1 MAMVKT
7 LSQYWLKIQ
16 SSLFPWLEEQ
26 LGELTEKE
34 QRLVTTLDLIRIE
47 RFTAF
52 SRCLLGRPPKERA
65 AIARAFVAKA
75 VYNMPTT
82 RALLDRL
89 ACDKKLRRICGWEQ
103 KGEIPSEST
112 FSRAFAEFSESQ
124 LPVCVHQAVIS
135 ENLSEDIVGHISRDS
150 TEIEVREKPH
160 KETKGE
166 AASDGEKAQRK
177 LGRPKKGEESIK
189 EPTRLERQQTMTLAE
204 MLADLPH
211 QCDVGTKKNSR
222 GFKESWIGFKF
233 HLDAADAQIPVS
245 CILTSA
251 STHDSQVALPL
262 AAMMSQRITNL
273 YDLMDAAYDAPIIR
287 EYSKSLGH
295 VAIIDINTRRNTKL
309 KKELGA
315 EDRRLELLHF
325 ERPEDR
331 RYEER
336 TNVERVYA
344 RLKDELGVRMILVRG
359 YAKVMTH
366 LMFAVLSLTADQLMR
381 HVSANPSP
389 DPVRAVTSEHETGQP
404 KGRYARDLTT
414 IRVTDQF

>member
-1 MAMVKT
+1 MRA

-52 SRCLLGRPPKERA
+52 NRSLHGRPPKERS

-75 VYNMPTT
+75 AYNMPTT

-89 ACDKKLRRICGWEQ
+89 GCDKKLRRICGWER

-112 FSRAFAEFSESQ
+112 FSRAFDEFSESQ
-124 LPVCVHQAVIS
+124 LPGCVHQAMIGD
-135 ENLSEDIVGHISRDS
+135 NLSEDIVGHISRDA
-150 TEIEVREKPH
+150 TEIEAREKPQREIRA
-160 KETKGE
+160 ETG
-166 AASDGEKAQRK
+166 SDERK
-177 LGRPKKGEESIK
+177 PKRKRGRPKKGEEPIK
-189 EPTRLERQQTMTLAE
+189 ELTRLERQQTMTLEE

-211 QCDVGTKKNSR
+211 LCDVGTKTNSK
-222 GFKESWIGFKF
+222 GFKESWIGFKL
-233 HLDAADAQIPVS
+233 HLDAADGQIPIS

-262 AAMMSQRITNL
+262 AVMTSQRVTNL
-273 YDLMDAAYDAPIIR
+273 YDLMDSAYDAPIIR
-287 EYSKSLGH
+287 ERSKSLGH
-295 VAIIDINTRRNTKL
+295 VPIIDINTRRNAKL
-309 KKELGA
+309 KEELRA
-315 EDRRLELLHF
+315 EARRLELLHF

-331 RYEER
+331 RYKER

-344 RLKDELGVRMILVRG
+344 RLKDEFGGRMVRVRG
-359 YAKVMTH
+359 YTKVLAH
-366 LMFAVLSLTADQLMR
+366 LMFGILALTADQLMR
-381 HVSANPSP
+381 LVSR
-389 DPVRAVTSEHETGQP
+389 PVT
-404 KGRYARDLTT
+404 
-414 IRVTDQF
+414 